1 MFHVLENKAGPFWQ
15 KEMRGPCCCKSYV
28 QAALVLG
35 IVFLFLNILGC
46 ILEFKN
52 FLSGQNFEKF
62 IFGFVGALF
71 SFSLI
76 YGAFKREATAILA
89 WTISEVVYCILYV
102 ILAIPQVRTMITGC
116 QMIYFR

>member
-1 MFHVLENKAGPFWQ
+1 MFHVFENKAGPFCQ
-15 KEMRGPCCCKSYV
+15 KEMPGPCCCKSYV

-35 IVFLFLNILGC
+35 IVFLFLNIMGC

-76 YGAFKREATAILA
+76 QSCAKKYIQLDLYGVK
-89 WTISEVVYCILYV
+89 W
-102 ILAIPQVRTMITGC
+102 P
-116 QMIYFR
+116 